1 MRPEYSSSDKEST
14 GRTDLIRYLERLTS
28 VSSEA
33 AYDRLAGYG
42 FARRYAGGKIVAD
55 LCWEE
60 VGYGSSLL
68 AETAKSVVGLTNSTA
83 AADLAR
89 TAYPAPNVDYRKVNV
104 PELPY
109 PEDHFDVAVAFGVVE
124 NLQRPETLVREARR
138 VLKQDGVLII
148 SVPDKRVLLEDD
160 RRGMYV
166 PEFRDLLEQH
176 FDRVLVYRQ
185 GAVAGDFVFPEA
197 GKIDAASVETV
208 SLTAPRVGAEPPT
221 TRSVIAVCG
230 NTEVLEQEEPF
241 LMLDRDRRIFDECQ
255 DRAEDVELLRD
266 EINRLQDTEVQVFQD
281 SLNMHRTEITHL
293 RARIRRSDA
302 EIQHLKIQM
311 KNQIQKLTGQIREM
325 ENSTTWRIFE
335 PYRRLRA
342 KMTARKK
349 RSPEDTEESGGRST

>member
-14 GRTDLIRYLERLTS
+14 GRTELIRYLERLTS
-28 VSSEA
+28 VSAEA

-42 FARRYAGGKIVAD
+42 FARRYAGGRIVAD
-55 LCWEE
+55 LCWKE

-68 AETAKSVVGLTNSTA
+68 AETAKSVVGLTNSTE

-89 TAYPAPNVDYRKVNV
+89 TAYPAPNVEYRKINV

-124 NLQRPETLVREARR
+124 NLQRPETLVKEARR

-166 PEFRDLLEQH
+166 PEFRDLLEHH
-176 FDRVLVYRQ
+176 FDRVIVYRQ
-185 GAVAGDFVFPEA
+185 GAVAGDFVYPEA

-208 SLTAPRVGAEPPT
+208 SLTASRVGAEPPT

-266 EINRLQDTEVQVFQD
+266 EINRLQETEVQVFQD

-311 KNQIQKLTGQIREM
+311 KNQRQKLTGQIREM

-349 RSPEDTEESGGRST
+349 RSPEDTEESGGRSS